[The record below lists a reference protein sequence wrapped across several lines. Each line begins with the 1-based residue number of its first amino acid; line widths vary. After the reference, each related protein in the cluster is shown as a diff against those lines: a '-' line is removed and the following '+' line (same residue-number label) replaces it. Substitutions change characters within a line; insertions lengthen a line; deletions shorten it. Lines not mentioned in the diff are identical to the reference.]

1 MKNRIKELIFEM
13 GITQKE
19 LAEKTGMTEAGISRA
34 IAGSASKRTIERI
47 ASILN
52 VEPKSLLVEEDM
64 PYAQYGSEKTPLTI
78 GNIEVPCYVLNTGE
92 RVLSGRGIQKVLG
105 STSNSGEWLQRFSKN
120 AILYPFFVNEEMNI
134 IERIETPIVF
144 RRNDAGGSQ
153 SNTYGYEAT
162 LLIDICSAILD
173 AAHAGVYN
181 DAQIIASADAIIR
194 AVAKVGIIALID
206 EATGY
211 NKEKNRAKD
220 ELQQFLNS
228 FLSAEASRWVK
239 VFDDSFFE
247 DLYKMHNWSWS
258 KASKKPGVVGTWIN
272 DIVYQR
278 LGPMVLEELRSRN
291 PADERGIRKHK
302 HHQYLT
308 GDIGI
313 PALKNHLVS
322 LHSLAVASKYNWPLF
337 MRFVDTVHPRQV
349 QQMYL
354 FENNEDIDL

>member
-1 MKNRIKELIFEM
+1 MKNKIKELILDL
-13 GITQKE
+13 GITQKD

-34 IAGSASKRTIERI
+34 IAGSASMKTIEKI
-47 ASILN
+47 AKVLM
-52 VEPKSLLVEEDM
+52 VEPRSLIIEDDM
-64 PYAQYGSEKTPLTI
+64 PYAKYGSEKSPLKI
-78 GNIEVPCYVLNTGE
+78 GSIEVPCYVLNTGE
-92 RVLSGRGIQKVLG
+92 RVLSGRGIQKALG
-105 STSNSGEWLQRFSKN
+105 NTSSSGDWLQRFSTN
-120 AILYPFFVNEEMNI
+120 TALTPFFENGDMNI
-134 IERIETPIVF
+134 AERISTPIVF
-144 RRNDAGGSQ
+144 RRNNAGGSQ

-173 AAHAGVYN
+173 ASHAGAYHDV
-181 DAQIIASADAIIR
+181 QIIASADVIIR

-220 ELQQFLNS
+220 ELQQFLNR
-228 FLSAEASRWVK
+228 FLSKEASRWVK

-258 KASKKPGVVGTWIN
+258 KTSKRPGVVGTWIN

-278 LGPMVLEELRSRN
+278 LGPMVLAELQERN
-291 PADERGIRKHK
+291 PTDEKGSRKHK

-322 LHSLAVASKYNWPLF
+322 LHSLAIASGYNWILF
-337 MRFVDTVHPRQV
+337 KRFVDKVHPRQE

-354 FENNEDIDL
+354 FENYEDLDL